1 LKLPI
6 VKLTGLVMIGFV
18 WIRIWAG
25 GGSDHHINDPSEF
38 SKFREFLSDLGTVM
52 FSGSVLFC
60 RVNLCC
66 AINSSRHMIRWIRI
80 AVFRTVCVLKTI
92 LLLQRIYLE
101 VKMLEAAPSL
111 QMRLSMFI
119 KTLVQGVTSL
129 RRWCSFFCLV
139 HWQLWW
145 VSF

>member
-1 LKLPI
+1 M
-6 VKLTGLVMIGFV
+6 KLTGLVLIGFV

-25 GGSDHHINDPSEF
+25 GGSDYHINDPSDF
-38 SKFREFLSDLGTVM
+38 AKFREFLSDLGTIT

-60 RVNLCC
+60 RINLLC
-66 AINSSRHMIRWIRI
+66 AINNSRHMIGWIRI

-111 QMRLSMFI
+111 QKRLSMFI
-119 KTLVQGVTSL
+119 KTLVQGGTSV
-129 RRWCSFFCLV
+129 RRWCSFCCLV
-139 HWQLWW
+139 HWLLWW